1 MREIWNITPNRGLG
15 PLEFGMTQ
23 AQVAAFESVM
33 GPVEETTE
41 ELLPDGSLAIN
52 QFRHRDAPSCS
63 FRRGRLTYL
72 SIGQSDTI
80 DIRFQDV
87 SVFDDDPKLV
97 YSTLGRA
104 ADAVFWHHNSVIMPS
119 LGLELAGFVIEY
131 SPKGKPPVFV
141 SKTTAFTWPQLV
153 LVQPGQEHF
162 RKEDLIEIS
171 SVAQ

>member
-1 MREIWNITPNRGLG
+1 M
-15 PLEFGMTQ
+15 
-23 AQVAAFESVM
+23 
-33 GPVEETTE
+33 
-41 ELLPDGSLAIN
+41 
-52 QFRHRDAPSCS
+52 
-63 FRRGRLTYL
+63 
-72 SIGQSDTI
+72 
-80 DIRFQDV
+80 RFQGV

-104 ADAVFWHHNSVIMPS
+104 AGAVFWHHNSVIMPS

-171 SVAQ
+171 SLAE